1 MGVLNEKGLLKWQV
15 CGRNL
20 GRVLGLD
27 VLLES
32 WGLSGL
38 GMKYRLLCVFLTNDC
53 LGCRD
58 SGLVLERGLSFQNPN
73 YRRHLV
79 LLTGL

>member
-1 MGVLNEKGLLKWQV
+1 MGVLNEKELLKWRV
-15 CGRNL
+15 CEKDL
-20 GRVLGLD
+20 GQVLGLY

-38 GMKYRLLCVFLTNDC
+38 GMKYHLMCVFLTNDC

-58 SGLVLERGLSFQNPN
+58 SGLVLEWGPSFQNPN
-73 YRRHLV
+73 CRRHLV
-79 LLTGL
+79 PLIGL